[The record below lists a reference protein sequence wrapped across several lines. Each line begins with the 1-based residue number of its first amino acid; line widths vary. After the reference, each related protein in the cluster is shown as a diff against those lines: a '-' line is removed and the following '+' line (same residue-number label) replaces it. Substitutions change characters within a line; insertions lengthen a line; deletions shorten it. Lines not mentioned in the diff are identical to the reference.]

1 MEHGINPIV
10 LPAMNIAAMINEKKN
25 KIASTHIKWVLFFYV

>member
-10 LPAMNIAAMINEKKN
+10 LPAMNIAAMINEKK
-25 KIASTHIKWVLFFYV
+25 IRLQALT